1 MTYYSQMTPE
11 EARALIE
18 RMATHM
24 QNMNLSNIAEFIN
37 AYAAKE
43 FEEFVKYGTKPA
55 TQPAAEPNIEPEIIP
70 VQLYRMAFRGNNIGF
85 YGRWGNGPEYE
96 IIVKEVATDKY
107 KMFVFEEGH
116 RLKYS
121 YWGDIDDIEYAA
133 SFLNI
138 ELDFMNT
145 HMLVNHKSKY
155 DAERIAALGEL

>member
-1 MTYYSQMTPE
+1 MTQRNITTDE
-11 EARALIE
+11 FNEAINRAF
-18 RMATHM
+18 A
-24 QNMNLSNIAEFIN
+24 
-37 AYAAKE
+37 
-43 FEEFVKYGTKPA
+43 EFVKTGVIPPA
-55 TQPAAEPNIEPEIIP
+55 PEPAEPDAQPAPEPNIEPEIIT

-96 IIVKEVATDKY
+96 IIIKEVVTDKY

-121 YWGDIDDIEYAA
+121 YWGDIDDIEHAA
-133 SFLNI
+133 YFLNI

-145 HMLVNHKSKY
+145 DMLADHKSRY